1 MALSIEIIL
10 TYNAFKEAYEL
21 WDMAGFTDALKEF
34 EGLQYVSYNH
44 TPHSIK
50 IENLNRSLKKS
61 KEYYSFHVEN
71 PARAKN
77 ELVYISY
84 LNPSSSNLGKLDIHK
99 FDNLIKNRE
108 SWLKNIYSHESFIQ
122 CRVYNTEYS
131 HIQNMRDIQS
141 YELYGLKHD
150 HLPKVNNGM
159 PYPLNMDEIDTSCN
173 PGNWIFRNG
182 YLESVG
188 SEMWLGKHFFN
199 RLNLS
204 VDDLKRVNWLELKE
218 LDNGV
223 VYIKSYEYPFDSS
236 EGEQKDIQ
244 EKLRHLLYSNTNLSD
259 KESKNDSDVGCGI
272 LIERK
277 DRKITFSEWIEAI
290 YKVQEVKFS
299 GNPEIFKNPETGDII
314 TIGGNPNIVAVNFS
328 NTQSKEEWRTCIYFK
343 DGSVMFDAINYIE
356 DIDNRLKLAISNI
369 AKELDAN
376 IVGYGGE
383 VYDW

>member
-1 MALSIEIIL
+1 MALSIEITL

-21 WDMAGFTDALKEF
+21 WDMAGFTDALRKY
-34 EGLQYVSYNH
+34 EGLQYITYNH
-44 TPHSIK
+44 TPRSIK
-50 IENLNRSLKKS
+50 IENLNRCLKKS

-84 LNPSSSNLGKLDIHK
+84 LNPSDSNIGKLDIHK

-131 HIQNMRDIQS
+131 RIQNMSDIQS
-141 YELYGLKHD
+141 YELYDLKHD

-159 PYPLNMDEIDTSCN
+159 PYPLNMDQIDTSCN
-173 PGNWIFRNG
+173 PGYWTFRNG

-199 RLNLS
+199 RVNLS
-204 VDDLKRVNWLELKE
+204 VDDLKRVNWLKLTE

-223 VYIKSYEYPFDSS
+223 IYIKSNEFPFDSS
-236 EGEQKDIQ
+236 EGEQRYIQ
-244 EKLRHLLYSNTNLSD
+244 EKLRNLLYSNANLFN
-259 KESKNDSDVGCGI
+259 KESRGDLDIDYGI

-277 DRKITFSEWIEAI
+277 DRKITFSEWIETI
-290 YKVQEVKFS
+290 CKIQNIKFD
-299 GNPEIFKNPETGDII
+299 GNPQILKNRATGEVI

-328 NTQSKEEWRTCIYFK
+328 DKQSKEEWRTCIYFK
-343 DGSVMFDAINYIE
+343 NGSVMLNIINDIE
-356 DIDNRLKLAISNI
+356 NIDKRLKLTISKI
-369 AKELDAN
+369 AKELGAN
-376 IVGYGGE
+376 IVGYDGE